1 MKLPTREQPAV
12 RPPAKIIPIT
22 GLLAERQAAEWAA
35 QQAAQQAA
43 AGTDRQAA
51 AGTTELADA
60 ASFSESFDELSGEP
74 YDELFGDPYDES
86 YEGLSDE
93 SFEGPFGRPIDRSYE
108 ESFDGPLY
116 RPFTLKAA
124 IELAC
129 PPTWVAAITSAMI
142 GGVAAITINP
152 LTLATVDLRFA
163 CVWVLMLVIAVL
175 MQSAVNTINDYED
188 FKTGLDTAET
198 ILDQT
203 DASIVY
209 NAIDPKSARN
219 FAIALLAVSAVL
231 GLVVV
236 YLSAWPLLVVGLV
249 ATAVVVLYSAGPK
262 PISYIPLGE
271 VFAGLFLGA
280 FVICSTYYALT
291 LSFSPA
297 VITVT
302 VPSTITIALILQT
315 NNTCDIGRD
324 TAANRRTLPILLGLK
339 RSVRVLRVLAWATPI
354 YMVIWVAAFDVIIWR
369 SFILLFLDVGIAV
382 GLYFLLK
389 ARLAYIVIGA
399 YDLVNRASMMANINR
414 FCRSVSL
421 SWMAILLICWILGD
435 ILAL

>member
-12 RPPAKIIPIT
+12 KLPIREQPAVKPSAKIIPIM
-22 GLLAERQAAEWAA
+22 GLLAERQAAELAA
-35 QQAAQQAA
+35 QRAAQRAA
-43 AGTDRQAA
+43 AGIERQAA
-51 AGTTELADA
+51 ELATEWA
-60 ASFSESFDELSGEP
+60 AEQATEWETEQAAGQAVVETDDEPYNGSSDRLFDEP
-74 YDELFGDPYDES
+74 YDRLPYK
-86 YEGLSDE
+86 
-93 SFEGPFGRPIDRSYE
+93 
-108 ESFDGPLY
+108 
-116 RPFTLKAA
+116 PFTLKAA

-129 PPTWVAAITSAMI
+129 PPTWVASIMSALI
-142 GGVAAITINP
+142 GGVAAITLNP
-152 LTLATVDLRFA
+152 LTLATFDLRFV
-163 CVWVLMLVIAVL
+163 CVWILMLLIAVL

-219 FAIALLAVSAVL
+219 FAVVLLVVSAAL

-236 YLSAWPLLVVGLV
+236 YLSAWPLLVVGIV
-249 ATAVVVLYSAGPK
+249 AAAVVVLYSVGPK

-280 FVICSTYYALT
+280 LVICSTYYALT

-302 VPSTITIALILQT
+302 VPSTITIGLILQT

-421 SWMAILLICWILGD
+421 SWMAILLICWLLGD
-435 ILAL
+435 KLTLL